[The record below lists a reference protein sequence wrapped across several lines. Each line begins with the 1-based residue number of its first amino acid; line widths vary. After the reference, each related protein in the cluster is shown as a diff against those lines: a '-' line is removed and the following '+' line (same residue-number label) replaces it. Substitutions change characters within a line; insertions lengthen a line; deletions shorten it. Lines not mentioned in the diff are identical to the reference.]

1 LRALGFE
8 DGNGFSATII
18 PGGVK
23 SAAEDGS
30 LESNGPEKKL
40 RISLKG

>member
-1 LRALGFE
+1 V
-8 DGNGFSATII
+8 II

-30 LESNGPEKKL
+30 SRPNELEEKL
-40 RISLKG
+40 RISPKR